1 VQHFHSNV
9 FAEYKKK
16 REKNNN
22 PTLSLSL
29 LYIHSVASIKFDI
42 QPIVVGDERDAI
54 VRVRNSPVQSISAPL
69 SLSPK
74 QQQQQH
80 SGKYILYARHSDAAG
95 AFSRLASCCVLNE
108 EKRRAIVATVY

>member
-1 VQHFHSNV
+1 M
-9 FAEYKKK
+9 
-16 REKNNN
+16 
-22 PTLSLSL
+22 

-54 VRVRNSPVQSISAPL
+54 VCVRNSRVQSISAPLSL